1 MSKKSGNTLLAFL
14 LGAAAGTLIGILYAP
29 DKGTNTREKLSFQ
42 LDKYREMLQEL
53 IDDFVSGRET
63 PLTSEAKSQGQKVVD
78 EAKSKAEQLLE
89 DVDDL
94 LEQIRGKKG
103 TEQKPNV

>member
-1 MSKKSGNTLLAFL
+1 MSKKSGNTLSAFL
-14 LGAAAGTLIGILYAP
+14 FGAAAGTLIGILYAP

-42 LDKYREMLQEL
+42 LDKYRDVLQEL
-53 IDDFVSGRET
+53 VNDFVSGKET

-78 EAKSKAEQLLE
+78 EAKNKAERLLE
-89 DVDDL
+89 DVDEL

-103 TEQKPNV
+103 SSEKL